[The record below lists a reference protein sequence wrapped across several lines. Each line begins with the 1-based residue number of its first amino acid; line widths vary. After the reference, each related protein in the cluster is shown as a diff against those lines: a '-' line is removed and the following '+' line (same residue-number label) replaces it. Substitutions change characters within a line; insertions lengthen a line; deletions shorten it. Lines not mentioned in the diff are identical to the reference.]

1 MRRAALAV
9 LSLSLSYT
17 SAAWAADAP
26 PPEVPAA
33 PVLDDAMLTPLP
45 PPPRVVSTWQDVT
58 GYLRARSVDLRNA
71 QSDVLRAEAQ
81 SRTALAAVLGTL
93 NANASGT
100 VNFLTNTT
108 SQVAGVDANLQP
120 IFRTVT
126 TPIPSY
132 ATVSLSAALPII
144 APRAWDNIRTA
155 HINEDVSL
163 AQLDDTKR
171 LLTQNVAAALVSVV
185 TTERVAEL
193 NRSGLRAAL
202 ERLDLTRRR
211 RELGVGT
218 GLDLVRAQ
226 QDVEA
231 ARATLITGDESV
243 RQSREALGLAL
254 GVGEPMGVAPQLD
267 LDGVVDDFLAHCKVA
282 PSAED
287 RTDVVA
293 ARARVALA
301 HQVVTDAKMMFLPTL
316 GAQSTL
322 FTTTQDLGATPQVQW
337 NVQGILSWSV
347 WDGGV
352 RYGALRDGH
361 AQEAQAA
368 ERLEATRRTAIVQ
381 ISQADRSVQV
391 AEASRVVAA
400 RSRDLALEQDKLTR
414 AGFTVGL
421 GSSLE
426 LVTAAAGLRQAE
438 INLALREFELLRARL
453 LAVLTRANCPL

>member
-1 MRRAALAV
+1 MRRVALAILP
-9 LSLSLSYT
+9 LSLSLA
-17 SAAWAADAP
+17 SAAFAADAP
-26 PPEVPAA
+26 PPELPPAL
-33 PVLDDAMLTPLP
+33 VLDDAMLAPLP
-45 PPPRVVSTWQDVT
+45 PPARVLSTWQDVS

-71 QSDVLRAEAQ
+71 QTDVYRAEAQ
-81 SRTALAAVLGTL
+81 SRTALAAILGTITA
-93 NANASGT
+93 NANGT

-108 SQVAGVDANLQP
+108 AQVSGVDASGQP

-126 TPIPSY
+126 SPIPSF
-132 ATVSLSAALPII
+132 ATVSLTAGIPII
-144 APRAWDNIRTA
+144 APRAWNNIKTA
-155 HINEDVSL
+155 SINEDVTL

-171 LLTQNVAAALVSVV
+171 LITQSVASAVVSVV
-185 TTERVAEL
+185 TAERVAEL

-202 ERLDLTRRR
+202 ERLDLTKRR

-218 GLDLVRAQ
+218 GLDLVRSQ

-243 RQSREALGLAL
+243 RQAREALGLAL
-254 GVGEPMGVAPQLD
+254 GIGEPMGVAPSLD

-287 RTDVVA
+287 RTDVIA
-293 ARARVALA
+293 ARTRVTLA
-301 HQVVTDAKMMFLPTL
+301 HQAVTDAKMMFLPTL
-316 GAQSTL
+316 SAQSTL
-322 FTTTQDLGATPQVQW
+322 FTTTQDLGASPQVTW
-337 NVQGILSWSV
+337 NVQGVLSWSV

-361 AQEAQAA
+361 GQEAQAA
-368 ERLEATRRTAIVQ
+368 ERLEATRRSAIVQ
-381 ISQADRSVQV
+381 IAQADRSVQV
-391 AEASRVVAA
+391 SEASRVVAA
-400 RSRDLALEQDKLTR
+400 RNRDLALDLDKLTR
-414 AGFTVGL
+414 AGFMVGQ

-438 INLALREFELLRARL
+438 INLALREFDLLRSRL